1 MNMWKLVFTASF
13 LLLFLACGDEQRKQD
28 FRIDLGE
35 DGKKFALGQQVSI
48 AVKSRSKIIPDSVV
62 YSLDGRSLVLK
73 DGRVGLQASRP
84 GSHILKAEIFVSGE
98 RFGSEKDIILL
109 AKKAP
114 ELYTYEILNTYPHD
128 IDAFTQGLEF
138 RGDILYETTG
148 QKGASSLRKV
158 DYRTGNIL
166 QKTDLERRYF
176 GEGLTILGDSL
187 YMLTWQSNTGFIF
200 DPENLA
206 MLGSFNYGES
216 REGWGLCNDGEKIYK
231 SDGSAK
237 IWTLDPRTLSET
249 GYIETVTNTSIFNKA
264 NELEYVDGKIYANVW
279 RKPSMM
285 IIDAQSGV
293 IEGVVNFGG
302 LRDKVTQHPGL
313 DVFNGVAYHEERG
326 TFFVTGKKWDKLF
339 EVRIFKKDS
348 E

>member
-1 MNMWKLVFTASF
+1 MNMWKLSFAATF
-13 LLLFLACGDEQRKQD
+13 LLLFLACGDQQRKQD

-35 DGKKFALGQQVSI
+35 GGKKFALGQKVSI
-48 AVKSRSKIIPDSVV
+48 AVKSRSQVIPDSVV
-62 YSLDGRSLVLK
+62 YSLDGNTLELK
-73 DGRVGLQASRP
+73 EGMVDLKAARP
-84 GSHILKAEIFVSGE
+84 GTHNLEAAIFVEGE
-98 RFGSEKDIILL
+98 QFISEKEIILL
-109 AKKAP
+109 AQKAP
-114 ELYTYEILNTYPHD
+114 ELYTYEILNTFPHD

-138 RGDILYETTG
+138 RGDVLYETTG

-158 DYRTGNIL
+158 DYKTGKIM
-166 QKTDLERRYF
+166 QKVDLERRYF
-176 GEGLTILGDSL
+176 GEGLTVLGDSL

-200 DPENLA
+200 DPENLE

-249 GYIETVTNTSIFNKA
+249 GYIETVTNSSIFNKA

-313 DVFNGVAYHEERG
+313 DVFNGVAYHQERG

-339 EVRIFKKDS
+339 EVRIFKKES